1 MIDEQID
8 MDEQTDEWIDRLR
21 DEQADM
27 LMDKQ
32 MDW

>member
-21 DEQADM
+21 DEQAD
-27 LMDKQ
+27 
-32 MDW
+32 WSINRHANG